1 MPRHPKVWLACQA
14 VARQER
20 RSGRPTIAQ
29 RRAHEAVPEPTSA
42 AGVEVTRHE
51 VAGPGGAI
59 PTWIYRASSAGPLP
73 AHLLLHAGGFSYRI
87 PTLLE
92 QLAREYAKA
101 AGCAVVTPYYRL
113 APEHPWPAANEDA
126 YAVLTWMSAQ
136 SDELAIDPVRMSI
149 GGVSAG
155 GCIAASTALLA
166 RDRGGPPLVFQLLE
180 IPITDLTASSS
191 SVRRYGDGYLL
202 TRRDLDEG
210 FDSYVPD
217 PSRRRAASPLFA
229 ADLSGL
235 PPALVL
241 TAQYDPLRDEGEA
254 YAQRLRDAGVPA
266 ETVRAR
272 NHVHSS
278 TYSELRSARRYRDH
292 TAAAL
297 ARALA

>member
-1 MPRHPKVWLACQA
+1 VWLACQA

-20 RSGRPTIAQ
+20 RFGRPTIAQ
-29 RRAHEAVPEPTSA
+29 RRAREAAGPEPRSA
-42 AGVEVTRHE
+42 AGVAVTRHD
-51 VAGPGGAI
+51 VPGPGGPI
-59 PTWIYRASSAGPLP
+59 PTWIYRRPDPEPVP
-73 AHLLLHAGGFSYRI
+73 AHLLLHAGGFCYRV
-87 PTLLE
+87 PTLLDL
-92 QLAREYAKA
+92 LARHYAGA
-101 AGCAVVTPYYRL
+101 VRCAVVAPHYRL
-113 APEHPWPAANEDA
+113 APEHPWPAAQEDA
-126 YAVLTWMSAQ
+126 FTVLTWLAATAG
-136 SDELAIDPVRMSI
+136 ELAVDPARLSI
-149 GGVSAG
+149 GGISAG
-155 GCIAASTALLA
+155 GCIAASTAMLA

-180 IPITDLTASSS
+180 IPITDMTGSHP
-191 SVRRYGDGYLL
+191 SVERYGEGYLL
-202 TRRDLDEG
+202 TKRDMAES

-217 PSRRRAASPLFA
+217 PAQRRVASPLFA

-254 YAQRLRDAGVPA
+254 YADRLRAAGVPA

-278 TYSELRSARRYRDH
+278 TYSTLRSARRYLDR